1 MTSALSVSAPG
12 SSANLGAGFDVLG
25 LAVDLRAEVGLGDAP
40 QGAQTI
46 DKHHPAAIAYERLGG
61 SLQLW
66 SRSQLPM
73 GRGLGYSGATRAAGA
88 MLALVERENSPAVA
102 TEAAAREEVF
112 AVVAELEGHPDNAGA
127 SVYGGLI
134 AASVDRVARLP
145 IEQDWVLLIWIPD
158 STTSTDKSRTQLDA
172 VVRRV
177 DAVANLAAITHFI
190 AGISAGDES
199 LVRAGVNDRL
209 HQTQRLADVPGSA
222 NALKLMQESGAIAAW
237 LSGSGPTVAGF
248 YHRGETEAAEQ
259 LLAGGQIRIVD
270 IDRHGVISF

>member
-1 MTSALSVSAPG
+1 
-12 SSANLGAGFDVLG
+12 
-25 LAVDLRAEVGLGDAP
+25 
-40 QGAQTI
+40 
-46 DKHHPAAIAYERLGG
+46 
-61 SLQLW
+61 
-66 SRSQLPM
+66 
-73 GRGLGYSGATRAAGA
+73 

-134 AASVDRVARLP
+134 AASVDRVAQLP

-248 YHRGETEAAEQ
+248 YRRGETEAAEQ

>member
-1 MTSALSVSAPG
+1 MTSAFSVSAPG

-46 DKHHPAAIAYERLGG
+46 DKHHPAAIAYKRLGG

-73 GRGLGYSGATRAAGA
+73 GGGLGYSGATRAAGA

>member
-1 MTSALSVSAPG
+1 M
-12 SSANLGAGFDVLG
+12 
-25 LAVDLRAEVGLGDAP
+25 
-40 QGAQTI
+40 
-46 DKHHPAAIAYERLGG
+46 
-61 SLQLW
+61 
-66 SRSQLPM
+66 
-73 GRGLGYSGATRAAGA
+73 
-88 MLALVERENSPAVA
+88 
-102 TEAAAREEVF
+102 
-112 AVVAELEGHPDNAGA
+112 
-127 SVYGGLI
+127 YGGLI
-134 AASVDRVARLP
+134 AASVDRVAQLP

-177 DAVANLAAITHFI
+177 DAVANLAAIAHFI

-270 IDRHGVISF
+270 IDRHGVISL

>member
-1 MTSALSVSAPG
+1 MTSAFSVSAPG

-46 DKHHPAAIAYERLGG
+46 DKHHPAAIAYKRLGG

-112 AVVAELEGHPDNAGA
+112 AVVADLEGHPDNAGA